1 MSAAHVINAKKRTI
15 DVFTETKTNFES
27 LLLSPKVL
35 SGLKHAGFCQP
46 SPIQLE
52 AIPLAKCGL
61 DLICQAKSG
70 TGKTCVFAVCALE
83 AVDVK
88 SLATQVLV
96 LAPTREIAHQIFS
109 VVSTLS
115 VSMEHL
121 HCSLF
126 IGGIPVE
133 KDIKNAQSCHIAIG
147 TPGRIRQLIQE
158 KHIRTQS
165 IRLFVLDE
173 ADKLLEEGSF
183 QEQIN
188 WIFSTLGTH
197 KQVLALSATYPE
209 YLASYLENYMQ
220 DPVHVRINPKDVTL
234 KGIRQYY
241 KPVSFHPLPHKA
253 FQEKCSVLLEI
264 IRKLPFQQCMIFS
277 NYQTRAEH
285 LCKTL
290 NKEGWPCTYIAG
302 SQVQTARL
310 HAMNQL
316 KNYNCRILITTDLT
330 SRGIDC
336 DKVNLV
342 INLDLPWDTDTYLHR
357 IGRAGR
363 FGSYGVAISIVTEGD
378 EYKKIFKISHSIGRK
393 ISPLP
398 ENVEKLNNPEVEE
411 KQTIK
416 ISEIEVFNERA
427 DESDAQQANIK
438 NPSNCNH
445 DESKLTISNE
455 PSYLVSHDNIPSG
468 TTDKLIISSSVDK
481 NDEDSKVNKSIFVEE
496 EEHADEKENLN
507 FDKSNKIDVTN
518 NHVSHGKNAS
528 HIVDNHMEN
537 GDIFAENIEI
547 SSLDSPAKDTPLAE
561 SKCKNSSENQS
572 ETSEVLKSSVGGE
585 TLDRNDSQLNLS
597 LEETPNDDTLL
608 PVVQKMPSLNN
619 ECRNNTTIS
628 LDLLNGTNLSG
639 ENTQAQVKHISTAES
654 SCLKQTDNSQE
665 SKEGLETMPYQD
677 AKLKK
682 RATPKYV
689 SLFNRT
695 KKPSQRKQTNKTV
708 PSNVNNTESNSL
720 AELNS
725 TIDENKNIA
734 CFNPTV
740 KTTCKDDAVEN
751 NPNDTIKHR
760 NKTDNET
767 VKHQDET
774 VGHQNETVNS
784 NKRKDTRG
792 YRFNK
797 MAVNMSMMDLNN
809 ESRTFDTQTQQQQ
822 RREVIYAKKY
832 ENIQSSDDVDIFPK
846 KVSSGLESCSSE
858 EIEEICSDLS
868 GNDYDSNDDYFV
880 SLSSRSES
888 EYKSDCGFEY
898 ESDCGSEYE
907 SESES
912 ESSEEE
918 EEEYEERCFPRNEFY
933 HNTQISYK
941 PTTNQNLHK
950 TGTSWNHDVFLKC
963 YQRAYRNHVELLQWQ
978 KHASGSHLW

>member
-88 SLATQVLV
+88 SPVTQVLV

-115 VSMEHL
+115 VSMEKL

-133 KDIKNAQSCHIAIG
+133 KDIRNAQSCHIAVG
-147 TPGRIRQLIQE
+147 TPGRIRQLIQL

-234 KGIRQYY
+234 KGIGQYF

-253 FQEKCSVLLEI
+253 FQEKCSVLLGI
-264 IRKLPFQQCMIFS
+264 IRKLPFQQCMVFS

-398 ENVEKLNNPEVEE
+398 ENVEKLNNPAMEE
-411 KQTIK
+411 KQTIEN
-416 ISEIEVFNERA
+416 SEIEVI
-427 DESDAQQANIK
+427 DGKTDGSDAQQANIK
-438 NPSNCNH
+438 NPSNCDH
-445 DESKLTISNE
+445 DESKLTISNK
-455 PSYLVSHDNIPSG
+455 PSHFVSHGNIPSG
-468 TTDKLIISSSVDK
+468 TAEKLILSSNVDK
-481 NDEDSKVNKSIFVEE
+481 NDEHSKVNKSIFVEE
-496 EEHADEKENLN
+496 GEHADKKQNIN
-507 FDKSNKIDVTN
+507 FDKSNKIDVTK
-518 NHVSHGKNAS
+518 NHVGAGKNAS

-537 GDIFAENIEI
+537 DEIFTENIEI
-547 SSLDSPAKDTPLAE
+547 SLLDSPGKDTPLAKSE
-561 SKCKNSSENQS
+561 CKNSSENKP
-572 ETSEVLKSSVGGE
+572 ETSQVLKSSVGGE
-585 TLDRNDSQLNLS
+585 TLDRNDCQLNSS
-597 LEETPNDDTLL
+597 LEETIDDDTLL
-608 PVVQKMPSLNN
+608 PVVQKMPSINN
-619 ECRNNTTIS
+619 ECRN
-628 LDLLNGTNLSG
+628 
-639 ENTQAQVKHISTAES
+639 TQAKAKHIDTAES
-654 SCLKQTDNSQE
+654 SCVKQADNSQE
-665 SKEGLETMPYQD
+665 SKEGLETIPYQD

-695 KKPSQRKQTNKTV
+695 KKPSQRKQTNETV
-708 PSNVNNTESNSL
+708 PSNVNNTDSNSL
-720 AELNS
+720 MELNS

-734 CFNPTV
+734 CLNPTV

-751 NPNDTIKHR
+751 NQDDTIKHR
-760 NKTDNET
+760 NETDNET
-767 VKHQDET
+767 VKHQNET
-774 VGHQNETVNS
+774 VKHQNETVEHQNETVERS

-797 MAVNMSMMDLNN
+797 MAVNMSMMNLNN
-809 ESRTFDTQTQQQQ
+809 ESRTFDTQTQQH

-832 ENIQSSDDVDIFPK
+832 ENMQSSSDVDIFPK
-846 KVSSGLESCSSE
+846 NVSSELESWSSEEMEESCSGVKTE
-858 EIEEICSDLS
+858 ESSNSL
-868 GNDYDSNDDYFV
+868 GNDYDGNDDYFV
-880 SLSSRSES
+880 SLSSRRES
-888 EYKSDCGFEY
+888 EY
-898 ESDCGSEYE
+898 ESDCE
-907 SESES
+907 SDCEFESES

-918 EEEYEERCFPRNEFY
+918 EEECEEHCYPRNEFH
-933 HNTQISYK
+933 HNKQTGYK

-963 YQRAYRNHVELLQWQ
+963 YQRAYRNHVALLQWQ
-978 KHASGSHLW
+978 RHASGSHLW